1 MRRKMEYKIIPE
13 NVKIDY
19 FISDLITNDLKKQ
32 ESKKKEVFIKLCDN
46 ITVSISQGFSCA
58 NATEYDFQ
66 LNINNIDKTYL
77 YKYMSFDGIVN
88 VLKILTNQRRS

>member
-1 MRRKMEYKIIPE
+1 MEYKNIPE

-32 ESKKKEVFIKLCDN
+32 ESKKKEVFIKLCDD
-46 ITVSISQGFSCA
+46 ITVSISQGFGCA

-66 LNINNIDKTYL
+66 LNINNTNNTYL
-77 YKYMSFDGIVN
+77 YKYMSFEGMIKIF
-88 VLKILTNQRRS
+88 KILTNQRLS